1 MEGFRNIFR
10 LVISS
15 LLICCCFLNNANKSF
30 ADSTVNLKNE
40 TQEDSTRRSRLHE
53 ILIALIKQQKDLELI
68 DDGVQFFENP
78 INNSEKYD
86 PSKIVERNQRIIKKY
101 QSLVRSAIA
110 LDALLESED
119 YDIGV

>member
-1 MEGFRNIFR
+1 M
-10 LVISS
+10 
-15 LLICCCFLNNANKSF
+15 
-30 ADSTVNLKNE
+30 NLKKNE
-40 TQEDSTRRSRLHE
+40 AEEHLKRRFRLHE
-53 ILIALIKQQKDLELI
+53 ILIALIKQQKDLELM
-68 DDGVQFFENP
+68 DDNVQVFESP

-119 YDIGV
+119 YDIRNGKIS